1 MPREVSGMSES
12 LLTNVA
18 LVALLAEV
26 DPIGV
31 TVEVRLEAEDVAA
44 DAALQVRPFPQMDL
58 AQVFL

>member
-1 MPREVSGMSES
+1 MSES

-44 DAALQVRPFPQMDL
+44 DAAPQVRPFPQMDL

>member
-1 MPREVSGMSES
+1 MSES